1 MERSNKA
8 LFIQE
13 FGEKLARAK
22 LAVVTDYKGLDV
34 NTLVEFRKGLTQTS
48 GTEFR
53 VVKNTLALRALE
65 GTDFAGLSDHMVGTN
80 ALLLGYEDV
89 VESAKAIS
97 EFAKANK
104 DFVVL
109 KGGSMEGKPL
119 TAEQVKALAELPTK
133 EVMQAMLLGVLNAP
147 ARNFVSLL
155 ANVNRQIVNVLSA
168 YKDKLEEEQG

>member
-1 MERSNKA
+1 MERSQKA
-8 LFIQE
+8 QFIQE
-13 FGEKLARAK
+13 FSDKLSRAK
-22 LAVVTDYKGLDV
+22 LAIVTDYKGVDV
-34 NTLVEFRKGLTQTS
+34 NTLVEFRKGLTKTS
-48 GTEFR
+48 GTDFR

-65 GTDFAGLSDHMVGTN
+65 GTEFAGLSEHLVGTN
-80 ALLLGYEDV
+80 AVLLGYEDV
-89 VESAKAIS
+89 VESAKAIA

-104 DFVVL
+104 DFIAL

-119 TAEQVKALAELPTK
+119 TAEQIKALAELPTK

-168 YKDKLEEEQG
+168 YKDKLEEQG

>member
-1 MERSNKA
+1 MERSQKA
-8 LFIQE
+8 EFIQE
-13 FGEKLARAK
+13 FSDKLSRAK
-22 LAVVTDYKGLDV
+22 LAIVTDYKGVDV
-34 NTLVEFRKGLTQTS
+34 NTLVEFRKGLTKTS

-65 GTDFAGLSDHMVGTN
+65 GTEFADLGEHLTGTN
-80 ALLLGYEDV
+80 AMLLGFEDV

-104 DFVVL
+104 DFIAL

-119 TAEQVKALAELPTK
+119 TAEQIKALAELPTK

-168 YKDKLEEEQG
+168 YKDKLEEQG